1 MAAFGRRKR
10 APDSSSIKRFYR
22 MKTPRI
28 AAAVLTLSLSVAVFA
43 LSACETQYDSLI
55 KTVPVGSGTSH
66 LATLPFVACVKAKWA
81 TRPLKIGE
89 YSPNADG
96 AVITVHGANGQT
108 ILLIDAEPSANGA
121 GYTIYGD
128 TVRAATYVADAHKCD

>member
-1 MAAFGRRKR
+1 
-10 APDSSSIKRFYR
+10 
-22 MKTPRI
+22 MKKQRLA
-28 AAAVLTLSLSVAVFA
+28 AAAVTFTVAVLA
-43 LSACETQYDSLI
+43 LSACTTQSDSLI

-81 TRPLKIGE
+81 ARPLKIAE

-96 AVITVHGANGQT
+96 DVITVHGANGQT
-108 ILLIDAEPSANGA
+108 ILLIDAEPSATGT

-128 TVRAATYVADAHKCD
+128 TISAAAYVADAHKCD

>member
-1 MAAFGRRKR
+1 
-10 APDSSSIKRFYR
+10 

-108 ILLIDAEPSANGA
+108 ILMIDAEPSANGA

-128 TVRAATYVADAHKCD
+128 TVRAAAYVADAHKCD

>member
-1 MAAFGRRKR
+1 
-10 APDSSSIKRFYR
+10 
-22 MKTPRI
+22 MKTQRL
-28 AAAVLTLSLSVAVFA
+28 ATAAVTFAVFAVFA
-43 LSACETQYDSLI
+43 LSACTTSYDALV

-96 AVITVHGANGQT
+96 AVITVHGATGQT
-108 ILLIDAEPSANGA
+108 MLLVDAEPSANGT

-128 TVRAATYVADAHKCD
+128 IVSASAYVADAHKCD